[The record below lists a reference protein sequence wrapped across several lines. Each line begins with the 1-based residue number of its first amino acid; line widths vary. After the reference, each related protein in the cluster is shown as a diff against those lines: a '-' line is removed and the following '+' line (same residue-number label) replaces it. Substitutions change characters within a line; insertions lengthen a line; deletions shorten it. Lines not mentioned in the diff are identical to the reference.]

1 MEIRM
6 KTLMAGPN
14 VTRHPG
20 ETCVVSA
27 EEGEMLVKGGYAE
40 AVIRPATEAKKPAA
54 KDSKPKTESNKE

>member
-40 AVIRPATEAKKPAA
+40 AVIRPAAAAKKPAA
-54 KDSKPKTESNKE
+54 KESKPKTESNKE

>member
-40 AVIRPATEAKKPAA
+40 AVIRPTAETKKPVAE
-54 KDSKPKTESNKE
+54 KGKPKTESNKE